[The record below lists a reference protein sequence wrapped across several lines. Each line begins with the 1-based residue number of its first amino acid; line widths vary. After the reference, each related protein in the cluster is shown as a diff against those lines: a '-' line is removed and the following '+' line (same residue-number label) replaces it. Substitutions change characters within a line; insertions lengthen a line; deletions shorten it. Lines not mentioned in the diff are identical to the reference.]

1 MSKLINENNFG
12 KTFNDLKMD
21 TSLDYIYKRPCLL
34 QVDNFKNL
42 KHGIDSINNYTNKG
56 LYYLNPL
63 IFAISNKNVDTVLF
77 LLKNGSAPRGYEKFP
92 GYPLYKTIDILHQDI
107 SYPIIYNNSNN
118 DIIKIME
125 ILVSYGAK
133 FDDYVVHVF
142 WSKFN
147 TVIENINDENK
158 ERILP
163 LYYKSQ
169 FSYKK
174 YKIYLDILCEDSFNE
189 DEKKRMLTAFVKSY
203 PPEKKSVFSL
213 KLFFLH

>member
-1 MSKLINENNFG
+1 MSNLIDDKNFG

-21 TSLDYIYKRPCLL
+21 TSLDYIYKR
-34 QVDNFKNL
+34 QYVIDIDRFKNL

-63 IFAISNKNVDTVLF
+63 IFAISNKNVEDVLS
-77 LLKNGSAPRGYEKFP
+77 LLKNGSASRGYDKFP
-92 GYPLYKTIDILHQDI
+92 GYPLYKTIDILHQDS
-107 SYPIIYNNSNN
+107 SYPINYNNSND

-133 FDDYVVHVF
+133 FDDYVVHIF

-147 TVIENINDENK
+147 SVIKNIDDKNK
-158 ERILP
+158 ERIIP
-163 LYYKSQ
+163 LYSKSQ
-169 FSYKK
+169 FSYNK

-189 DEKKRMLTAFVKSY
+189 NDKERMLTSFENSY
-203 PPEKKSVFSL
+203 PQEKKSVFGL
-213 KLFFLH
+213 KLFF

>member
-1 MSKLINENNFG
+1 MSNLIDDKNFG

-21 TSLDYIYKRPCLL
+21 TSLDYIYKRSC
-34 QVDNFKNL
+34 VIDIDSFKNL

-63 IFAISNKNVDTVLF
+63 IFAISNKNVNNVLS
-77 LLKNGSAPRGYEKFP
+77 LLKNGSAPRGYDKFP

-107 SYPIIYNNSNN
+107 SYPINYNNSND

-147 TVIENINDENK
+147 TVIENIDDKNK
-158 ERILP
+158 ERIIP
-163 LYYKSQ
+163 LYSKSQ
-169 FSYKK
+169 FSYNK

-189 DEKKRMLTAFVKSY
+189 NDKERMLTSFENSY
-203 PPEKKSVFSL
+203 PQEKKSVFGL
-213 KLFFLH
+213 KLFF